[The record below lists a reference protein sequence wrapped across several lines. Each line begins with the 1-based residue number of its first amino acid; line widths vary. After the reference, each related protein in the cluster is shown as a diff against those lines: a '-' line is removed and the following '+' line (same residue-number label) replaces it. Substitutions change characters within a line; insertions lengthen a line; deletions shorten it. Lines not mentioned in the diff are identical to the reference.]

1 MNLLEVQDDLNKL
14 PPIPESIQYLTAAA
28 QGGNPQVPPYM
39 ALARIN
45 EINKKMQSAQQT
57 TPPAEPLSQSLPK
70 QAMQNMGIGA
80 LGQGQ
85 PVTTDSGAQLQTG
98 SGGQV
103 MSGGAPTAP
112 QMPPQA
118 PPQAPPN
125 QMPQQGA
132 QPVRMAADGG
142 LMSLPVDSGMFEY
155 GSGGIVAFSGQ
166 DNDQVVEGDQEGSED
181 ADYDASASMAQLAPY
196 IQAALKSQARPI
208 STPSDIEKK
217 LREGKD
223 YGIDEG
229 PIGKGY
235 LEGIAALKEAKAVER
250 ARQNADI
257 DERDKLA
264 SRRAL
269 ADFSDATRGQT
280 GLGGLTALTRS
291 RIGATEKLM
300 GERTALREDEIKQDS
315 LLNEAK
321 YKMQDLRNAKL
332 KGDIAGEYKAQA
344 DLSKIA
350 KDLNVSVNNL
360 ISRLA
365 GGNLALLGKEASADA
380 AVQAAKE
387 RAKRGSG
394 AGGKPKVPSNEAA
407 GVAALEAELA
417 ETRPDLSPAQRKAE
431 ATRQYRQ
438 SAGAPAIAARERK
451 DINTAWEDHTF
462 TIPYLDTPKAE
473 RAAYEREWK
482 RKWRLANPDD
492 APAAPAPAAGNP
504 KPVLPPGSTPGKF
517 VPGKGTEIYK
527 DGKLIGYG
535 N

>member
-39 ALARIN
+39 ALSRISEMN
-45 EINKKMQSAQQT
+45 RQMQLAQNKPQ
-57 TPPAEPLSQSLPK
+57 PPAEPLNQSLPK
-70 QAMQNMGIGA
+70 QALQSMGIGA
-80 LGQGQ
+80 LPQGQ
-85 PVTTDSGAQLQTG
+85 PVTTGSGAQLQTG

-103 MSGGAPTAP
+103 MSGAAPAP
-112 QMPPQA
+112 QGMPPAAPPQGMPPQA
-118 PPQAPPN
+118 PPQQAP
-125 QMPQQGA
+125 QT
-132 QPVRMAADGG
+132 VMAADGG
-142 LMSLPVDSGMFEY
+142 LMGLPVDSRMFEY
-155 GSGGIVAFSGQ
+155 GSGGIVAFNGK
-166 DNDQVVEGDQEGSED
+166 DNDQVVEGDEEGSED
-181 ADYDASASMAQLAPY
+181 ADYDASASMAELAPY
-196 IQAALKSQARPI
+196 IKSALKSQARPI
-208 STPSDIEKK
+208 SAPSDIEKK
-217 LREGKD
+217 LRESKD

-235 LEGIAALKEAKAVER
+235 LEGIAALKEAKAIER

-257 DERDKLA
+257 NERDKLA

-365 GGNLALLGKEASADA
+365 GGNLALMGKEASADA
-380 AVQAAKE
+380 SVEAAKQ
-387 RAKRGSG
+387 RAKRGG
-394 AGGKPKVPSNEAA
+394 AGGKPPKTTDQERGVNDIAADLQVQHPEWPQTKV
-407 GVAALEAELA
+407 
-417 ETRPDLSPAQRKAE
+417 RAE
-431 ATRQYRQ
+431 ATRIYKQMT
-438 SAGAPAIAARERK
+438 GAPAVAARERK

-504 KPVLPPGSTPGKF
+504 KPVLPPGTTTGKF
-517 VPGKGTEIYK
+517 VPGKGTEVLRN
-527 DGKLIGYG
+527 GVVIGHA